1 MLDTV
6 LSVLTGK
13 YENFKSSFK
22 SFFDVLD
29 PKKATE
35 SSDGSL
41 KKLGQ
46 LYAKEIPDIV
56 AMNAELELL
65 WDYLNEKIDSKEI
78 NTRMA
83 ADFRIQLHLEM
94 GLFPSVARIY
104 SFLKTAPC
112 QFVKWKIVQ
121 ENWKFWKHS

>member
-13 YENFKSSFK
+13 YEKIKSSLK

-35 SSDGSL
+35 SSDRSL

-46 LYAKEIPDIV
+46 LYAIEIPDIL
-56 AMNAELELL
+56 ALNAELELF
-65 WDYLNEKIDSKEI
+65 EI
-78 NTRMA
+78 
-83 ADFRIQLHLEM
+83 I
-94 GLFPSVARIY
+94 
-104 SFLKTAPC
+104 
-112 QFVKWKIVQ
+112 
-121 ENWKFWKHS
+121 